1 METVFYRDTWA
12 EVDLNCIYEN
22 VQNLKKHLPND
33 VAIIAVV
40 KANGYGHG
48 ALQVARTALEAG
60 ASFLAVALLDEA
72 LELRKQGI
80 NAPILVLGWT
90 RPKDVQVA
98 IRNNITLTVFQMD
111 WLKTAK
117 EFLDE
122 EQQVHFHLKI
132 DTGMG
137 RIGVREE
144 EEFDEIINFLKEHPQ
159 FKMTG
164 VFTHFATADE
174 LETSYFQMQYNRF
187 LTCVSW
193 LNDRNIEVEMIHC
206 ANSAT
211 ALRFPD
217 KVFNAVRFGISMYGL
232 SPSMDIKD
240 QLPFPLKEAFSLKS
254 KIVHVKEVAPGER
267 ISYGGT
273 YQTEKN
279 EWIGTVPIGYADG
292 WIRKLKFSEVLICG
306 KRCPI
311 IGRICMDQMMVAL
324 PKKVPVGTEVTLIGS
339 QGSEKISI
347 DEVAQRLDTINYEI
361 PCLISSRVPRTYI
374 NLRLDGKHDR

>member
-174 LETSYFQMQYNRF
+174 LDTSYFQMQYNRF
-187 LTCVSW
+187 LTCISW

-232 SPSMDIKD
+232 SPSTDIKD

>member
-1 METVFYRDTWA
+1 
-12 EVDLNCIYEN
+12 
-22 VQNLKKHLPND
+22 
-33 VAIIAVV
+33 
-40 KANGYGHG
+40 
-48 ALQVARTALEAG
+48 
-60 ASFLAVALLDEA
+60 
-72 LELRKQGI
+72 
-80 NAPILVLGWT
+80 
-90 RPKDVQVA
+90 
-98 IRNNITLTVFQMD
+98 
-111 WLKTAK
+111 
-117 EFLDE
+117 
-122 EQQVHFHLKI
+122 
-132 DTGMG
+132 
-137 RIGVREE
+137 
-144 EEFDEIINFLKEHPQ
+144 
-159 FKMTG
+159 MTG

-174 LETSYFQMQYNRF
+174 LDTSYFQMQYNHF

-374 NLRLDGKHDR
+374 NLRHDGKHDR